1 MTTMKF
7 SLLMTAV
14 TGLFLASIP
23 SSIAQDD
30 GGLAPEQQCL
40 LNCSLAAV
48 DASGCDIQDTPC
60 VCASSVYAT
69 NVTQCAETTCG
80 FPVDVVQ
87 GFLQSGCEGVSS
99 AGSSGSSSGS
109 SVAGSGSGSQSAS
122 KTNSFSVS
130 STFPDPRSSSGSQSP
145 SNSAQASSQSQSTV
159 PNAPNSAVAIGGR
172 TKAAAA
178 FAMGLVVCALL
189 A

>member
-1 MTTMKF
+1 MNTMKF

-48 DASGCDIQDTPC
+48 DASGCNIQDTPC

-99 AGSSGSSSGS
+99 AGSSGSST
-109 SVAGSGSGSQSAS
+109 AGSGSQSAS
-122 KTNSFSVS
+122 KTNPSSIF

-145 SNSAQASSQSQSTV
+145 SNSAQASEQSQSTV
-159 PNAPNSAVAIGGR
+159 PNGPNSAVAIGGR